1 MPGPRVATLLQYL
14 GRRSVRLPASGEI
27 RREFVE
33 DRVELLAATA
43 ILCLSVGCGLA
54 AARLAL
60 EGLFS
65 LMTLHSPFRHV
76 SPLPMELPYENQLR
90 LATPAA

>member
-1 MPGPRVATLLQYL
+1 
-14 GRRSVRLPASGEI
+14 VRLPASGEI

-33 DRVELLAATA
+33 ESVELLAATA

-54 AARLAL
+54 AARLGL

-65 LMTLHSPFRHV
+65 LMTLHSPLHHV
-76 SPLPMELPYENQLR
+76 SPVPLAIELPYETQLR